1 MDDLASMLA
10 AMSTRITELERRL
23 EQSSRDGRVTAV
35 DYEKGLA
42 KAEIGSDKETSVTHW
57 VPWTERSGD
66 HESYD
71 HPTVG
76 EAVKVNAPNGE
87 MALATL
93 ERGAL
98 SNRESRPHRK
108 PGERMDKMGD
118 TTITQTQ
125 NAIIFTA
132 SGVAMTLSA
141 DGLDVIGG
149 HIKHN
154 GTTIDD
160 THVHTGVV
168 PGGGLSDVPV

>member
-1 MDDLASMLA
+1 MDDLPSMLA
-10 AMSTRITELERRL
+10 AMATRITDLERRL
-23 EQSSRDGRVTAV
+23 EQSSRDGRVTEV
-35 DYEKGLA
+35 DHEEGLA
-42 KAEIGSDKETSVTHW
+42 KVEIGSDKETSITHW
-57 VPWTERSGD
+57 VPWTERAGD

-71 HPTVG
+71 PPTVG

-98 SNRESRPHRK
+98 SNRENRPHRK
-108 PGERMDKMGD
+108 AGERVDKMGD

-125 NAIIFTA
+125 
-132 SGVAMTLSA
+132 SGIYFANGGVTMTLSA
-141 DGLDVIGG
+141 DGLDVSGG

-154 GTTIDD
+154 GTVIDD

-168 PGGGLSDVPV
+168 PGGGLSDKPA